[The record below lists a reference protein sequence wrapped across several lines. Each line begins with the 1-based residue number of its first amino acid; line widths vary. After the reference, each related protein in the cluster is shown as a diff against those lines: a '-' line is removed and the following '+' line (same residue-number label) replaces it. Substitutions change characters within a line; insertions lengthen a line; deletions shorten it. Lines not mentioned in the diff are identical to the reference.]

1 MGIHRHRLLT
11 DGEGVTTF
19 VGFSGYPLR
28 CKYCINKSCWEES
41 GTINYTP
48 AELYDEIKKGL
59 IYLVATGGGV
69 TFGGGEPGLQ
79 SKFRNLEKFAM
90 DDYISTWKPL

>member
-1 MGIHRHRLLT
+1 MT
-11 DGEGVTTF
+11 MNA
-19 VGFSGYPLR
+19 
-28 CKYCINKSCWEES
+28 NK
-41 GTINYTP
+41 G
-48 AELYDEIKKGL
+48 GL

-90 DDYISTWKPL
+90 DDFISTWKPL